1 MFVSGVESSTSY
13 SLRMLADSM
22 QSLQRSV
29 ARLSS
34 GSKLAWI
41 GEDPAGAGI
50 SIKFDAE
57 VSRLQ
62 AARSNVGNA
71 TSFSQT
77 QDGYLK
83 QVAEALDRMSEL
95 SVLAQDTTKTAS
107 DRTAYNTEFGELED
121 FITATKAKE
130 FNGVSLFDGT
140 ALNVT
145 TDGDGSTFSADG
157 VDLGDADYT
166 ALAALS
172 ITSTANA
179 ASAQTAVGNAINQVA
194 TDRANVGGNLA
205 RLQHTGSALLAYQD
219 NLSAASSQI
228 KDIDVAYESAHY
240 ARLSLKVQ
248 TASAILA
255 QSNCLLYTSPS
266 PRDRQ
271 KSRMPS
277 SA

>member
-1 MFVSGVESSTSY
+1 MASVFSVV
-13 SLRMLADSM
+13 RP
-22 QSLQRSV
+22 QR
-29 ARLSS
+29 
-34 GSKLAWI
+34 
-41 GEDPAGAGI
+41 D
-50 SIKFDAE
+50 
-57 VSRLQ
+57 
-62 AARSNVGNA
+62 
-71 TSFSQT
+71 
-77 QDGYLK
+77 
-83 QVAEALDRMSEL
+83 DRWRWQHL
-95 SVLAQDTTKTAS
+95 H
-107 DRTAYNTEFGELED
+107 
-121 FITATKAKE
+121 
-130 FNGVSLFDGT
+130 
-140 ALNVT
+140 
-145 TDGDGSTFSADG
+145 ADG

-255 QSNCLLYTSPS
+255 QSNVLSQSALRLLGI
-266 PRDRQ
+266 
-271 KSRMPS
+271 K
-277 SA
+277 

>member
-22 QSLQRSV
+22 QNLQRSV

-121 FITATKAKE
+121 FITATKDKE

-255 QSNCLLYTSPS
+255 QSNVLSQSALRLLGI
-266 PRDRQ
+266 
-271 KSRMPS
+271 K
-277 SA
+277 